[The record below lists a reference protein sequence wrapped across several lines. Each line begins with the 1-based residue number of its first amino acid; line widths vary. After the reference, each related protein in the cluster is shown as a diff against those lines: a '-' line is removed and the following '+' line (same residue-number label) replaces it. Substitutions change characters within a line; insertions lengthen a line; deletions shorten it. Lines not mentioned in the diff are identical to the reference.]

1 MFSPGAGGV
10 ESYPSCYG
18 TRYEYCGWDIVG
30 GSGDIP
36 PMSQGSI
43 QVVPTVAEHFD
54 PKAVYMF
61 GIDPNNPSTNLRFT
75 IAAITAGGR
84 PQFANNKIVADG
96 TGGELLSDVFNRS
109 DNPLMVNSWSVVST
123 DALGAQLKFDIFNF
137 NASTIRIFITLWG
150 NAMPDWF
157 VQAWQEGQRE
167 GKSTYVVKT
176 RPLEIASSYAVVQ
189 KDDETKESRALR
201 LLPGFTTR
209 SDTGIQEE
217 VEPVP
222 IKKRRRK
229 RKRGRGPSTYSL
241 RKR

>member
-1 MFSPGAGGV
+1 
-10 ESYPSCYG
+10 
-18 TRYEYCGWDIVG
+18 
-30 GSGDIP
+30 
-36 PMSQGSI
+36 
-43 QVVPTVAEHFD
+43 
-54 PKAVYMF
+54 MF
-61 GIDPNNPSTNLRFT
+61 GIDPNSPSTNLRFT
-75 IAAITAGGR
+75 VAAITAGGQ

-96 TGGELLSDVFNRS
+96 TGSEILSDVFNRS
-109 DNPLMVNSWSVVST
+109 DNPLIVNNWSVIST

-176 RPLEIASSYAVVQ
+176 KPLESSTSYAVVQ
-189 KDDETKESRALR
+189 ENDKTKEYKALK

-209 SDTGIQEE
+209 SDTDIQED
-217 VEPVP
+217 VKPVAM
-222 IKKRRRK
+222 KKRRRK

-241 RKR
+241 RNR